1 MRTHDV
7 HSIIDNAPFNRFH
20 WLVVSLCALL
30 LIFDGYD
37 LFIYGV
43 VLPSIMREWGLTP
56 LQAGALGSYAL
67 FGMMF
72 GALIFGTLADRFG
85 RKKGIVFC
93 FALFSIATVIN
104 GFASSPTEFGICR
117 FIAGLG
123 CGGLMP
129 NAAALINEYAPKK
142 VRSTLMAFM
151 FSGYSLG
158 GMLAASVGIFMLPA
172 YGWSSMFFVAVIPLL
187 LLPVIVLW
195 LPESIGFLIRQG
207 RVEQARVLL
216 NRLSPDTPI
225 NAGDELLIA
234 DVKSKGVLS
243 VATEDDYA
251 PFNFIVDGKPEGFHK
266 DLLEDLKAYA
276 KAQKFDVEQ
285 DILPWTGLL
294 AGITSGKYDAAITGA
309 GVTEERLGAFDF
321 VVPVAPEVSHYIKR
335 ADDERIKGLANLSGL
350 TVGVQAGGAQLARL
364 TQLDA
369 KLKSLGGSLGK
380 VVQYQSYPEAY
391 ADLANGRLDYV
402 VNSIVPANMLVK
414 ERPKVF
420 AVGEPTSGMGFI
432 AWPVAKGNTALLE
445 YLSGFVNHLR
455 DTGKLAELQEKWLG
469 QAFDNL
475 PREPI
480 SSVEQFKQLT
490 AQ

>member
-225 NAGDELLIA
+225 NAGDELVIA
-234 DVKSKGVLS
+234 DVNSEGASVVELFRHGLAMRTAMIWTAFFCCLLMVYDLSSWLPKLMAGAGYSLGSSLSFLIALNLRGMAGALIGGRLGDRLNLVKVVICFFVAAVVSISLLGINSPMPVLYLLIFIAG
-243 VATEDDYA
+243 ATTIGTQILLYA
-251 PFNFIVDGKPEGFHK
+251 G
-266 DLLEDLKAYA
+266 A
-276 KAQKFDVEQ
+276 AQLYGLS
-285 DILPWTGLL
+285 IRATGLGW
-294 AGITSGKYDAAITGA
+294 ASGIGRNGAI
-309 GVTEERLGAFDF
+309 
-321 VVPVAPEVSHYIKR
+321 
-335 ADDERIKGLANLSGL
+335 
-350 TVGVQAGGAQLARL
+350 VGPLLGGALMAIELPLQLNFMAF
-364 TQLDA
+364 A
-369 KLKSLGGSLGK
+369 VPG
-380 VVQYQSYPEAY
+380 AI
-391 ADLANGRLDYV
+391 AALA
-402 VNSIVPANMLVK
+402 MT
-414 ERPKVF
+414 VF
-420 AVGEPTSGMGFI
+420 ALNERR
-432 AWPVAKGNTALLE
+432 TAIRLP
-445 YLSGFVNHLR
+445 
-455 DTGKLAELQEKWLG
+455 AA
-469 QAFDNL
+469 QAL
-475 PREPI
+475 
-480 SSVEQFKQLT
+480 
-490 AQ
+490 